1 MIENMLRKMDNH
13 GERNKYI
20 KDGAREEI
28 AEQYLQLGKVYLEL
42 DLQKA
47 QEMFQNTAWH
57 GSGEAE
63 GFLKRFRTNL
73 FGKLIF
79 K

>member
-1 MIENMLRKMDNH
+1 MLRKMDNH

-47 QEMFQNTAWH
+47 QEMFQNTA
-57 GSGEAE
+57 
-63 GFLKRFRTNL
+63 
-73 FGKLIF
+73 
-79 K
+79 